1 MAVSYFLSDVHI
13 KDNQD
18 INYIKLNQF
27 LEKDWLSHRGDV
39 YLLGDIFD
47 LWVSNHQIFVHSY
60 KRLIHNLIQVKQK
73 GFKVVYFEGNH
84 DLHLNK
90 FWHQELGFE
99 VQREIKTYSIEGLK
113 FRLEHGDLINSKDLA
128 YLRLRRFL
136 RTPTMTF
143 LAHTLP
149 GLFWKILGQKW
160 SHESRKNSRRFK
172 ENKTTEIIEMIRN
185 YAENQD
191 QDQNQGQD
199 HDQKQKHDPDRD
211 PFDVMITGHMHVKDT
226 YEFQKNN
233 ETKISINLG
242 SWFEE
247 PSILKFE
254 RCVPGNSLKNFSWI
268 KCESP

>member
-18 INYIKLNQF
+18 ISYIKLNQF
-27 LEKDWLSHRGDV
+27 FEKDWLSHRGDV

-90 FWHQELGFE
+90 FWHQELGFD
-99 VQREIKTYSIEGLK
+99 VQSDIKTFFIEGLK

-143 LAHTLP
+143 LAHTIP
-149 GLFWKILGQKW
+149 GLFWKMLGEKW
-160 SHESRKNSRRFK
+160 SQESRKNSRQFR
-172 ENKTTEIIEMIRN
+172 ENKTAEIIKMIRN

-191 QDQNQGQD
+191 QDN
-199 HDQKQKHDPDRD
+199 DQ
-211 PFDVMITGHMHVKDT
+211 FDVMISGHMHVKDT
-226 YEFQKNN
+226 FEFQKNN

-268 KCESP
+268 KC

>member
-27 LEKDWLSHRGDV
+27 LEEVWLSDQGDI

-47 LWVSNHQIFVHSY
+47 LWVSNHQIFIHSY

-99 VQREIKTYSIEGLK
+99 VQSDIKTYSIEGLK
-113 FRLEHGDLINSKDLA
+113 FRLEHGDLINSKDQA

-143 LAHTLP
+143 LAHTIP
-149 GLFWKILGQKW
+149 GLFWKMLGEKW
-160 SHESRKNSRRFK
+160 SQESRKNSRQFR
-172 ENKTTEIIEMIRN
+172 ENKTTEIIKMIRS

-191 QDQNQGQD
+191 RNQNQDRIQNQNQGLGYD
-199 HDQKQKHDPDRD
+199 IDQ
-211 PFDVMITGHMHVKDT
+211 FDVLISGHMHVRDI
-226 YEFQKNN
+226 YEFQKNS

-242 SWFEE
+242 SWLEE

-254 RCVPGNSLKNFSWI
+254 RCAPGNSIKNFTWI
-268 KCESP
+268 KC